1 MVDPGT
7 PNGCDTAEDA
17 TYVVYNS
24 ERLHTPY
31 VAVKVRP
38 RLTYNLEE
46 EQLGFQMLRRLVD
59 MQEDGRTPPDELQR
73 QESFLEYLIQLQAEY
88 GISNYFGI

>member
-1 MVDPGT
+1 MDPSV
-7 PNGCDTAEDA
+7 PNGCDSAEDA

-31 VAVKVRP
+31 VAVKVKP
-38 RLTYNLEE
+38 RLSYNLEE
-46 EQLGFQMLRRLVD
+46 EQLGFQMLRRMVD
-59 MQEDGRTPPDELQR
+59 MQNDPSTDPADLQA
-73 QESFLEYLIQLQAEY
+73 QESFLNYLIQLQAEY